1 MWATIGW
8 LVLLGLSVAIEAAS
22 RLRAGSTATLARL
35 GAVIATRVS
44 GRVVLILLWVF
55 VGLHLFARYT
65 IPGH

>member
-8 LVLLGLSVAIEAAS
+8 LVLLGLSAAVEVAS
-22 RLRAGSTATLARL
+22 RLRAGPTPTLARV
-35 GAVIATRVS
+35 GAVIATRFS
-44 GRVVLILLWVF
+44 GRVILILLWVF

>member
-8 LVLLGLSVAIEAAS
+8 LVLLGLSAAVEVAS
-22 RLRAGSTATLARL
+22 RLRAGPTATLARA
-35 GAVIATRVS
+35 GAMIATRVS
-44 GRVVLILLWVF
+44 GRVILMLLWVF